1 MPEVVA
7 VKIIFVPAQIE
18 PVELEVMLT
27 DCAFKSTF
35 NANRSNNMVNNFLIL

>member
-7 VKIIFVPAQIE
+7 VKIIFVPAQFE
-18 PVELEVMLT
+18 TVELEVMLT

-35 NANRSNNMVNNFLIL
+35 NENRGNNMVNNFLIL